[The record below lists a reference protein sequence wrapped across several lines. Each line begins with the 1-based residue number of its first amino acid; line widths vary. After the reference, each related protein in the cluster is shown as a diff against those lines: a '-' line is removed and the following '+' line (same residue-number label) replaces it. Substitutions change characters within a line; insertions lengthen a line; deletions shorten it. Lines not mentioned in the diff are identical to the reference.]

1 MQGQGSVSRQ
11 SGQSASSA
19 GKMRGP
25 GAGGG
30 KGRGRPKK
38 LPFSPAASRRLGV
51 GLDIGHNVV
60 VRWSD
65 GLFFNGQ
72 VLRVCVRSDC

>member
-1 MQGQGSVSRQ
+1 MQGQGSASRQ
-11 SGQSASSA
+11 LGQSPSGAV
-19 GKMRGP
+19 KMRSP
-25 GAGGG
+25 GASGG

-38 LPFSPAASRRLGV
+38 LPFSPAASRRLGG

-72 VLRVCVRSDC
+72 VLRVRVKTV